1 MTRDF
6 FETAAKRHSRRV
18 FTFASYLLGDAG
30 EAEDVTQEV
39 LIKLWTHGREIESD
53 RLGAWLL
60 TVTRNA
66 CTDVLRRRQR
76 SARVIPIRRD
86 SSLPA
91 DPPSADPSPESRA
104 AGSQLGGRIV
114 RALSALPEPARSVVV
129 LREIQGLSYRE
140 ISEIL
145 EMRMSTLKVTLHR
158 ARRRL
163 RESLKEV
170 EAHVVNG

>member
-6 FETAAKRHSRRV
+6 FDTAAERHSRRV
-18 FTFASYLLGDAG
+18 YTFASYLLGDSS
-30 EAEDVTQEV
+30 EAEDITQEV
-39 LIKLWTHGREIESD
+39 LIKLWTRGRDVDSD

-76 SARVIPIRRD
+76 STQIIPIRRE
-86 SSLPA
+86 STFPV
-91 DPPSADPSPESRA
+91 DPPSSDPSPESRA
-104 AGSQLGGRIV
+104 AGAQLGTQIV
-114 RALSALPEPARSVVV
+114 QALGELAEPARSVII

-145 EMRMSTLKVTLHR
+145 QMQLNTLKVTLHR
-158 ARRRL
+158 ARRKL

-170 EAHVVNG
+170 NAHVANG